1 MAGYLLEDIF
11 NKYMSWRTDSEE
23 VQNIDKESFK
33 KFINKSMDRTY
44 YADSHERFAKEFLD
58 VFNNTFDSSEKIE
71 QIVEQN
77 PEFVK
82 EYFRN
87 CIACMKFKDSFKFPM
102 SFRKLLVNLI
112 DKQYWML
119 MFEKPEDF
127 DELYDIMYLRI
138 NSGSNTV
145 ERSPEFRKAEVLRQ
159 MYDSSPIQDKLE
171 DKHIRQMTFKQM
183 MEIYIPFN
191 ISKKTLVEMDG
202 WHYHKELAKN
212 LYRGL
217 ERIMD
222 PDQSNALKEWNEDL
236 TDEDKNFISKMILLY
251 KNHSIGEFVGY
262 EDMKT
267 ISFFK
272 KFKSLDILE
281 AYTFK
286 LSSSTEWWKDKSVL
300 GNVFAVWYA
309 CKKGQVPKYV
319 ANKFGKFKPLLNLYG
334 YNWSEIKK
342 LIVKDPEV
350 IAGLC

>member
-11 NKYMSWRTDSEE
+11 NKYMSWRTDSKE
-23 VQNIDKESFK
+23 VQNIDRESFNR
-33 KFINKSMDRTY
+33 FLTKSMDRSY
-44 YADSHERFAKEFLD
+44 YADSHEKFAKEFFN
-58 VFNNTFDSSEKIE
+58 VFSNTFNTSEKLE
-71 QIVEQN
+71 QIAEQN

-87 CIACMKFKDSFKFPM
+87 CIACMQFKDSFKLPM
-102 SFRKLLVNLI
+102 NLRKLLINLV
-112 DKQYWML
+112 DKQYWLL

-127 DELYDIMYLRI
+127 DELYDAMYLRI
-138 NSGSNTV
+138 NSGSNTL
-145 ERSPEFRKAEVLRQ
+145 ERSPEFRKADVLRQ
-159 MYDSSPIQDKLE
+159 MYDSSSVQDKLE

-217 ERIMD
+217 ERVMD
-222 PDQSNALKEWNEDL
+222 PDQSNALKEWESSL
-236 TDEDKNFISKMILLY
+236 TDEDKDFISKMILNH
-251 KNHSIGEFVGY
+251 KNYSIGEFVGY
-262 EDMKT
+262 EQERH
-267 ISFFK
+267 FNYFK

-286 LSSSTEWWKDKSVL
+286 LSSSTEWWKDKTAL

-319 ANKFGKFKPLLNLYG
+319 SNKFGKFKPLLNLYK
-334 YNWSEIKK
+334 YNWDEIRK
-342 LIVKDPEV
+342 LIIKDKEV
-350 IAGLC
+350 IEALN